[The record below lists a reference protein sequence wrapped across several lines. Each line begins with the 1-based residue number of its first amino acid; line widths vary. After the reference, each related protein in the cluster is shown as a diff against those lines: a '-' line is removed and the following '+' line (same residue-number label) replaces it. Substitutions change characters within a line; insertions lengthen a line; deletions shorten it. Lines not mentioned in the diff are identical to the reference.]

1 MWTRRIAFAMPLMI
15 IALDSPGCTSRV
27 AVDDEMCCQC
37 QPPPNR
43 PSLET
48 SWVVALTTRRILVSP
63 MRMHAGVCVCVCLC
77 VGVSALVQVG
87 VCPWVFVAWVSVPG
101 WMFVR
106 VGVGACV
113 VCVCLVCVRVCV
125 DVCVYWRRCLCCC
138 VSAFCLLVSVC

>member
-1 MWTRRIAFAMPLMI
+1 MSMWTRCRIAFAVSLMI

-43 PSLET
+43 PSFET
-48 SWVVALTTRRILVSP
+48 SWVVALTTRRILVSH
-63 MRMHAGVCVCVCLC
+63 MRMYAGVCVCVCLC

-101 WMFVR
+101 WMSVR
-106 VGVGACV
+106 VSVDACV
-113 VCVCLVCVRVCV
+113 VVCLHSVCSCLGGCADPLCTPSCVC
-125 DVCVYWRRCLCCC
+125 
-138 VSAFCLLVSVC
+138 